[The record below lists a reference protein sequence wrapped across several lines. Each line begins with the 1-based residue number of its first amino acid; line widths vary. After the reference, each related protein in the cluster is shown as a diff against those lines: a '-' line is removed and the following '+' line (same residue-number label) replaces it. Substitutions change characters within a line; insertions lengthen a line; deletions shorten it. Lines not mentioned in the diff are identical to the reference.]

1 MVFQMALII
10 FAGVFGGVKL
20 DEKVGWEFPVFT
32 LILSLLGVG
41 TALYL
46 VLKDLIKK

>member
-1 MVFQMALII
+1 MGLII
-10 FAGVFGGVKL
+10 FAGAFGGVKL
-20 DEKVGWEFPVFT
+20 DEKTRWEFPLFT

-41 TALYL
+41 AALYL

>member
-1 MVFQMALII
+1 MGLII

-20 DEKVGWEFPVFT
+20 DEKIRWEFPLFT
-32 LILSLLGVG
+32 VILSLLGVA

-46 VLKDLIKK
+46 VFKDLLKK